1 MKTIVKRIMTLVV
14 SMLVFTACD
23 KNNIDPITEVDPG
36 PDAGAPVITI
46 MKPSN
51 GFEIQVPEPI
61 TSVDI
66 EFKVEDDIEL
76 DKIEVELD
84 GVQIASFENEIN
96 DTFLDYRIVTR
107 EFNYD
112 NITTGDHML
121 TVKATDLAGN
131 TSMVVSNFSKKP
143 PYTPLFNG
151 EMFYM
156 PFDGSFTNLIS
167 FDEATEVGSPGFA
180 GEAKVGTN
188 AYAGAAD
195 SYLTVPT
202 DGMLGDEFSASFWYK
217 VNATPDRAGIL
228 VIGPEDTDNA
238 GYPDTQNDRT
248 SGFRLFRENA
258 GGMQRIK
265 LNVGSGAGDSWFD
278 GGAAADI
285 DPASN
290 EWVHIAFSISQ
301 TEAAVYIN
309 GEVVRQGAFSGVDWT
324 GCDILSIM
332 SGAPRFTGW
341 NHRSDASFMDELR
354 LFNTALSQSEV
365 INLMAQGSKI
375 FNMSFDGSYVESV
388 SKTDATEVGSPGF
401 AGESYSGINAYAG
414 AADSYLTFPTDGL
427 LGDELSATFWY
438 KVNATPDR
446 AGILV
451 IGPEDTDN
459 AGYPDTQNDR
469 SSGFRLFR
477 ENAGGMQRIK
487 LNVGRGDGDSW
498 FDGGAAADIDPSSND
513 WVHIA
518 FSISQTEAAV
528 YINGQVVRDGA
539 FDGVDWTGCDI
550 LSIMSGAPRFTG
562 WNHRSDASFM
572 DELQIFNKA
581 LSQTEIQ
588 AIMDN

>member
-1 MKTIVKRIMTLVV
+1 MKNISKRITTLLLL
-14 SMLVFTACD
+14 MLVFTACD
-23 KNNIDPITEVDPG
+23 KDNIDPITEVDPG
-36 PDAGAPVITI
+36 PDAGAPLITI
-46 MKPSN
+46 MKPTN
-51 GFEIQVPEPI
+51 GFEIQVPEPV
-61 TSVDI
+61 TSIDI
-66 EFKVEDDIEL
+66 EFKAEDDIEL
-76 DKIEVELD
+76 DNIVVELN
-84 GVQIASFENEIN
+84 GVQIASYENEVN

-107 EFNYD
+107 DFNYD
-112 NITTGDHML
+112 NIPTGDHVL
-121 TVKATDLAGN
+121 TVKATDIAGN
-131 TSMVVSNFSKKP
+131 TATAMSSFSKKP
-143 PYTPLFNG
+143 PYTPLFSG

-180 GEAKVGTN
+180 GEAKVGSN

-202 DGMLGDEFSASFWYK
+202 AGMLGDEFSASFWYK

-228 VIGPEDTDNA
+228 VIGPEDTGNA
-238 GYPDTQNDRT
+238 NFPDSQNNRT

-265 LNVGSGAGDSWFD
+265 LNVGRGDGDSWFD

-285 DPASN
+285 DPSAN
-290 EWVHIAFSISQ
+290 EWVHIAFTISQ
-301 TEAAVYIN
+301 SEAVVYID
-309 GEVVRQGAFSGVDWT
+309 GQVVRQGAFSGVDWT

-332 SGAPRFTGW
+332 SGEPRFSGW
-341 NHRSDASFMDELR
+341 NHRSDSSFMDELR
-354 LFNTALSQSEV
+354 LFNKALTQSEV
-365 INLMAQGSKI
+365 TNLKAQGSKI
-375 FNMSFDGSYVESV
+375 FNMSFDGSYTESI

-401 AGESYSGINAYAG
+401 AGESKAGINAYAG
-414 AADSYLTFPTDGL
+414 AADSYLTFPTDGM
-427 LGDELSATFWY
+427 LGDELSAAFWY

-459 AGYPDTQNDR
+459 ANFPDSQNDR

-498 FDGGAAADIDPSSND
+498 FDGGAAADIDPASNE

-518 FSISQTEAAV
+518 FTVSQTEAAV
-528 YINGQVVRDGA
+528 YINGQVVRDGTYG
-539 FDGVDWTGCDI
+539 GVDWTGCDI

-562 WNHRSDASFM
+562 WNHRSDSSFI

-588 AIMDN
+588 AVMDN